1 MSTSPLRTLAIRLL
15 AAAAVLLAGTTP
27 ASAQLKN
34 TPWPTFQHDKEHSGR
49 SGQLGP
55 LFPSGAP
62 GPGAVKTLQVG
73 DKIKSQPVIDSDGTI
88 YVGSGWSFCAIHPA
102 ANTASGE
109 MEMYPSTSLHG
120 RAAWCTRLGADNSAG
135 ASGSIDMRSYV
146 YFVDRDNAM
155 NAFDPDGNI
164 VCRYRHGQEGDI
176 KTTVGVNPVNGRLYF
191 APLQNFWGPG
201 PLIATPPAPNC
212 DFEDELWHYQNP
224 TGSYISTSHP
234 AFAVENGQHM
244 IYIADTLGYLHKYR
258 DDGNSATHL
267 WQVKPGGGKISAAPT
282 IGAGGSVI
290 YIGSSAGFHAVN
302 TSGGVIWTYPTLGWA
317 DQAAALGLDGTIY
330 VGSKSGKSKRLY
342 AINPTGS
349 LKWEFGPI
357 HSDADIGTFPIVAA
371 DGVVYGP
378 IGTKVYAFDPTT
390 APFCGA
396 ISSTGTRST
405 TPRSAATRR
414 RGQSGTAILYVAT
427 GSAGTLYAISSARTG
442 SGQNDPPVACIS
454 VNSGA
459 AHCNPGSTESAAIGE
474 TVTFSGASSQDTDPL
489 TYAWNFGDGSTGTGQ
504 VVTHTYWSAGNRTVT
519 LTVSDGL
526 ASDTNTVTMSVG
538 SGGGGSPVSDNFN
551 RGDNTTIGNG
561 WRGGAG
567 VGLRHL
573 GQRAEK
579 RGGQDHAYRY
589 PTRAHR
595 IHLDGSG
602 EFRVRQQQLGPAARH
617 HSPLPGTR

>member
-1 MSTSPLRTLAIRLL
+1 M
-15 AAAAVLLAGTTP
+15 
-27 ASAQLKN
+27 KN

-164 VCRYRHGQEGDI
+164 VCRYGTARRATSRRPSGSTPSTAGFTSPPSRTSGARARSSPPRPRPTATSRTSCGTI
-176 KTTVGVNPVNGRLYF
+176 RTRPAATS
-191 APLQNFWGPG
+191 APP
-201 PLIATPPAPNC
+201 TPPSP
-212 DFEDELWHYQNP
+212 
-224 TGSYISTSHP
+224 SRI
-234 AFAVENGQHM
+234 GQHM

-317 DQAAALGLDGTIY
+317 DQAAALGPDGTIY

-342 AINPTGS
+342 AINPNGS

-371 DGVVYGP
+371 DGVVYVP
-378 IGTKVYAFDPTT
+378 IGTQIYSFDPD
-390 APFCGA
+390 
-396 ISSTGTRST
+396 GTVLWSHQLNGYPINHPSIGGDA
-405 TPRSAATRR
+405 TP
-414 RGQSGTAILYVAT
+414 GQSGTAILYVAT

-504 VVTHTYWSAGNRTVT
+504 VVTHTY
-519 LTVSDGL
+519 
-526 ASDTNTVTMSVG
+526 
-538 SGGGGSPVSDNFN
+538 
-551 RGDNTTIGNG
+551 
-561 WRGGAG
+561 
-567 VGLRHL
+567 
-573 GQRAEK
+573 
-579 RGGQDHAYRY
+579 
-589 PTRAHR
+589 
-595 IHLDGSG
+595 
-602 EFRVRQQQLGPAARH
+602 
-617 HSPLPGTR
+617 